1 VESQDELT
9 EIRSGRGWRA
19 AVWGLRILLLGFT
32 LVVVGVILLAT
43 GLSAGDGLAGLGIAA
58 VLIGAVLGFVG
69 AITAT
74 PKTSRYSG
82 VATGN
87 TSIPQTRELVR
98 AAIKDTLGSS
108 MARTQERP

>member
-1 VESQDELT
+1 
-9 EIRSGRGWRA
+9 
-19 AVWGLRILLLGFT
+19 LLHGFT

-43 GLSAGDGLAGLGIAA
+43 GISAGGGLAGLGIAA

-74 PKTSRYSG
+74 PTTSRYSG

-87 TSIPQTRELVR
+87 PSIVQTRELVR
-98 AAIKDTLGSS
+98 AAIKDTFGSS